1 MPVTALARKSPTTTA
16 AMLASAASTQSPSAI
31 AQPVGWLH
39 LGRRVDNRPESLAT
53 WRVTTSQLSVAAAVA
68 DHFVVATA
76 DAAAAEDDEIE
87 VMTRTPTMRII
98 VNTEAIT
105 VDMRRWGQGR
115 LVHHCDG
122 AAFLSPPTAAG
133 SPCGCPRSMADR
145 KALAKAGRGPHPS
158 VTVDCRLAQAPGLGM
173 FRFQSASWKLA
184 ESLPTVRA
192 ALAATGGE
200 ALCELAIRR
209 VDVPIGGG
217 SHLAY
222 RMPALTVLGPW
233 G

>member
-1 MPVTALARKSPTTTA
+1 MPVTALARNSHTPTA
-16 AMLASAASTQSPSAI
+16 AILTSAASTQSHSAV
-31 AQPVGWLH
+31 AQPVGRLH

-53 WRVTTSQLSVAAAVA
+53 WLVTTSQSSIAVAVA
-68 DHFVVATA
+68 DHFDVAHA
-76 DAAAAEDDEIE
+76 RAVAAADGEIE
-87 VMTRTPTMRII
+87 VMTRTPTMRIV
-98 VNTEAIT
+98 VNAEAIT
-105 VDMRRWGQGR
+105 ANMRRWGQGR

-122 AAFLSPPTAAG
+122 TVFLSPPTAAG
-133 SPCGCPRSMADR
+133 SHCGCPPSMTDR

-158 VTVDCRLAQAPGLGM
+158 VTVDFRLAQLPGLGV

-192 ALAATGGE
+192 ALDATGGE
-200 ALCELAIRR
+200 ALCELAIQR
-209 VDVPIGGG
+209 VDVPVGGG

-222 RMPALTVLGPW
+222 RMPVLTVLGPW